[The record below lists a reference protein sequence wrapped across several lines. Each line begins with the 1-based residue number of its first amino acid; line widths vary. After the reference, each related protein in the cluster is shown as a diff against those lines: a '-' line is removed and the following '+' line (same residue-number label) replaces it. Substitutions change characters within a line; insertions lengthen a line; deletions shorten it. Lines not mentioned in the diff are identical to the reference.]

1 MRFVRCLG
9 AELVEKRKLNQN
21 RPDLY
26 CLVGRLDFPQ
36 PDDLGGRSLSLVRCG
51 YRRGGWGDLRLAENR
66 RRHEYD
72 SCLWR
77 RRRPRNMRQI
87 RPLSD
92 RIAARRGVHRHRFGL
107 FGFDHFSEPL
117 GGQRWESHMNSISF
131 VKRRRYRRGVSQVRG
146 GGRSAV
152 VNKHLRQGTWLCAGG
167 SSCLRS

>member
-26 CLVGRLDFPQ
+26 CLVGRLDFPR
-36 PDDLGGRSLSLVRCG
+36 PKNFGGRVRCLVRCC

-77 RRRPRNMRQI
+77 RRRRRNMRQI

-92 RIAARRGVHRHRFGL
+92 RIAARRGLCRHRFGL

-117 GGQRWESHMNSISF
+117 GAQRREFHIDRISF
-131 VKRRRYRRGVSQVRG
+131 VERRRYRRGVSQVRG

-152 VNKHLRQGTWLCAGG
+152 VDKHLRQAA
-167 SSCLRS
+167 